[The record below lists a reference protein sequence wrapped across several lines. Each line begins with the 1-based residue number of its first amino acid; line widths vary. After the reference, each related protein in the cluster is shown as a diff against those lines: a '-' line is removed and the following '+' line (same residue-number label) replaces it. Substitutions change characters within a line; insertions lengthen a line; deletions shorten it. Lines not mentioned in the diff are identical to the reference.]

1 MPDIVF
7 TISIM
12 YTLNQSF
19 QVNEYRS
26 VMLSNSGT
34 FYYPSIGGFTSLS
47 MINLQLIMIDESLVL
62 HPAREQDTS
71 TSFLFYM
78 NESVMPRQK
87 FTRVEVLYA
96 ANLCSIDLVHRKML
110 MGHIPNN
117 G

>member
-1 MPDIVF
+1 
-7 TISIM
+7 M

-19 QVNEYRS
+19 YQMRMTFHVNDID
-26 VMLSNSGT
+26 LSRCQIQGT

-87 FTRVEVLYA
+87 FTRLEVLYA
-96 ANLCSIDLVHRKML
+96 ANLCSIDLVHRIML
-110 MGHIPNN
+110 MEHIPNN